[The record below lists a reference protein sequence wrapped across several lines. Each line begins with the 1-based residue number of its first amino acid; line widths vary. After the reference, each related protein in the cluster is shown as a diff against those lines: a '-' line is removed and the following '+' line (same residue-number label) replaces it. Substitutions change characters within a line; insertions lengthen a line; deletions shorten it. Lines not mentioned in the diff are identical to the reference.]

1 MDAIAGLLDGP
12 RARGAFL
19 LKLAFDPPWSVRI
32 QDEAPIAVISVVRG
46 STLILGDGEAPVR
59 LQAGDVAIARGPRPY
74 TIADDPATPV
84 QAIVHPGQGCTTPDG
99 QELKL
104 V

>member
-19 LKLAFDPPWSVRI
+19 LKLAFAPPWALRI

-46 STLILGDGEAPVR
+46 SALIYGDGEAPIR
-59 LQAGDVAIARGPRPY
+59 IGAGATEARDAALDETRVLL
-74 TIADDPATPV
+74 A
-84 QAIVHPGQGCTTPDG
+84 QG
-99 QELKL
+99 L
-104 V
+104 VG